1 MGDPRPE
8 DPEMTAAEQAEHL
21 RDTGNGPTAN
31 DEAVLLEAEFGK
43 PEVDGA
49 YGAPEGGDAA

>member
-21 RDTGNGPTAN
+21 RDTGNGPTAD
-31 DEAVLLEAEFGK
+31 DEAVLLEGEFGK
-43 PEVDGA
+43 PDDDGV
-49 YGAPEGGDAA
+49 YAPEGGDAA